1 MHTYPNATDSSA
13 IATDGSVGGPVQGSA
28 AAIRSKDELLKDFQI
43 LIGDGEALLRSTANL
58 SGDALAQAREVFRGK
73 LADAKIRA
81 GELSGAALARGRH
94 AAVAVDGYAHDNPW
108 LVIGIA
114 AGLGFVIGALA
125 TRR

>member
-81 GELSGAALARGRH
+81 AAMH
-94 AAVAVDGYAHDNPW
+94 GY
-108 LVIGIA
+108 
-114 AGLGFVIGALA
+114 
-125 TRR
+125 RRIR